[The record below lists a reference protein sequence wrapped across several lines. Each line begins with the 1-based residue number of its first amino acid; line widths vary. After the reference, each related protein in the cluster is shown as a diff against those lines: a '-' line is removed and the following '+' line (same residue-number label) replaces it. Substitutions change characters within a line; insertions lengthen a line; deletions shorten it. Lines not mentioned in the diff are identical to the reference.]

1 MVLYITKLKKI
12 NIMEKIT
19 RKLLFF
25 MALFVA
31 SQSYAQSSGEY
42 EYYDRIPTVDQT
54 THEDVYDEDS
64 HPAWITTVDSGEWDI
79 DPNEPGAAVGPN
91 GQFRFGS
98 SDYNDG
104 SANNGKVWGTVS
116 SPNFDVDKSLTL
128 ELDFDESNHA
138 GWKNEPQIIF
148 DMTYKD
154 ENGVEKT
161 ANVTIELALEDQSW
175 TITPAWAQ
183 TKVTCEHPSGTG
195 QYTFVVPFPDDYV
208 SDGHVKMSLRA
219 AGGLEVGAGTGGGA
233 HNTIDVYGDNLVLRD
248 DWDNAERLRRNAGQK
263 MRKVTIVRPYTNG
276 WYTLSLPFDLTM
288 KQFQRRF
295 MAGYSKEKAAS
306 TDPYTWKE
314 ETSAE
319 IWEYTS
325 FTADNKVMRFTKSYG
340 EGEDA
345 AVLSAGVPYLIY
357 IPNTIY
363 ETLFDFTRPGEGP
376 DSEDFSKDDKVMVF
390 TNITLGSE
398 DALTGGT
405 STVEKADGFKFVS
418 NLSKTDLSSVM
429 AANDIYF
436 LGLNGSDP
444 VLKKP
449 SATSST
455 NIKGFRAYFV
465 SPKETGEAKPALLS
479 FSEPAS
485 EPTSIGSVE
494 TQFTTAERVYNMQG
508 QYVGKSLKD
517 LPRGIYVVNHK
528 KYVIK

>member
-1 MVLYITKLKKI
+1 MVLYITKPKKI

-19 RKLLFF
+19 KQLLLFI
-25 MALFVA
+25 ALFVG
-31 SQSYAQSSGEY
+31 SQSYAQSTDDY
-42 EYYDRIPTVDQT
+42 EYYDRIPTVNT
-54 THEDVYDEDS
+54 TTEDEYDSDS

-98 SDYNDG
+98 SNYNDG
-104 SANNGKVWGTVS
+104 SANSGKVWGTVS

-128 ELDFDESNHA
+128 DLDFNESNHA
-138 GWKNEPQIIF
+138 GWKNKPQIIF

-154 ENGVEKT
+154 ENGVEKA

-175 TITPAWAQ
+175 TITPEWAQ

-295 MAGYSKEKAAS
+295 MAGFDKANA
-306 TDPYTWKE
+306 DNYTWKE

-325 FTADNKVMRFTKSYG
+325 FTAANKVMRFTKSYG
-340 EGEDA
+340 EGVDA

-357 IPNTIY
+357 IPNSI
-363 ETLFDFTRPGEGP
+363 ENTLYDFTRPGEGP
-376 DSEDFSKDDKVMVF
+376 DSEDFSTSDKVMVF
-390 TNITLGSE
+390 TNITLASE
-398 DALTGGT
+398 EVLTGSA
-405 STVEKADGFKFVS
+405 STVEQESGYKFVS

-429 AANDIYF
+429 ASNQIYY
-436 LGLNGSDP
+436 LGLDGSTP

-449 SATSST
+449 SAAST

-465 SPKETGEAKPALLS
+465 SPKEDAGAKPALLS
-479 FSEPAS
+479 FIESSS

-494 TQFTTAERVYNMQG
+494 AQFTTEERVYNMQG
-508 QYVGKSLKD
+508 QYVGKSLKE